1 MRDLRRIFKK
11 PITLGILLLML
22 LTLTGLP
29 WLVEPYQIV
38 SLITILMY
46 AILTLSWSIFSG
58 PTRYISLATAAFF
71 GIGIYTSA
79 VLNQELSLPVIML
92 IGGTLSGILALF
104 IGLLTLRLKGVYFIL
119 FTFGTSALIRHSLQW
134 WEINRTHTVG
144 RIVFSPIDN
153 VGIYYFMLSI
163 FALTVLSAFA
173 LRQSRFGWALAAIGD
188 NEEATEH
195 IGVNVTTL
203 KVLTFALTAILIGT
217 TGSVM
222 AFRFTYIDPTISFN
236 PLISFLP
243 VMMAI
248 FGGRRIWGPI
258 VGATLFTQL
267 QLMLITEYP
276 YYFMLVM
283 GLILIGVILFLP
295 DGLTS
300 LIDKGLPYVLR
311 YAPIGKLYGK
321 LRYNDNP

>member
-46 AILTLSWSIFSG
+46 AILTLSWSMFSG

-71 GIGIYTSA
+71 GIGIYTAA
-79 VLNQELSLPVIML
+79 VLNKDLPLPVIIL
-92 IGGTLSGILALF
+92 IGGTLSGIFALF
-104 IGLLTLRLKGVYFIL
+104 IGVLTLRLKGVYFIL

-134 WEINRTHTVG
+134 WEINQTRTVG

-153 VGIYYFMLSI
+153 VGIYYFVLGI
-163 FALTVLSAFA
+163 FAVTVLSAFA

-188 NEEATEH
+188 NEQAAEH
-195 IGVNVTTL
+195 IGVNVTIL
-203 KVLTFALTAILIGT
+203 KILTFAFTAVLMGA
-217 TGSVM
+217 TGAVM
-222 AFRFTYIDPTISFN
+222 TFRFTYIDPTISFN

-248 FGGRRIWGPI
+248 FGGRRMWGPI

-267 QLMLITEYP
+267 QLTLITEYP
-276 YYFMLVM
+276 YYFMLLM
-283 GLILIGVILFLP
+283 GLTLIVVILFLP

-300 LIDKGLPYVLR
+300 LIDKAIPYVVR
-311 YAPIGKLYGK
+311 YPTFGKLYGK
-321 LRYNDNP
+321 LLYNDNP